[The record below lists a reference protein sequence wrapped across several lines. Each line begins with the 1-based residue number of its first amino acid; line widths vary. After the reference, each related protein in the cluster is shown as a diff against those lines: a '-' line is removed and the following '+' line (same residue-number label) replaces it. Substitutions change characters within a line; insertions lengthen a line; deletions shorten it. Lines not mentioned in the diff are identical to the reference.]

1 MDFDV
6 YNLPFNR
13 HLFLRHIKA
22 KLLKRRPNHVGPIKD
37 PWDVLI
43 DPEKNVLK
51 HREQLCND
59 ARTSSVSHWGP
70 NCATFTRAREI
81 EMPGVPKAPKPLR
94 SNAYP
99 EGLPEVL
106 DQARLNVH
114 GKNRQRVIDDTI
126 MANLAAD
133 ECLLAHRAGNGFT
146 LEHPGRSIALNLDS
160 WVRLMQEPCVFTS
173 NALSEFGYALDAIRS
188 FAPQQMM
195 AVLDVWSWRVFAGL
209 PHKTARNCSERNATR
224 RL

>member
-1 MDFDV
+1 MPLRPVESPRKRVANNLDPQPQQPTKQDCAPTHVTVAEVSKASCSHDGRENPVSQQLRPSAVDCKKHGECSLDFDV

-43 DPEKNVLK
+43 DPKKNVLK

-81 EMPGVPKAPKPLR
+81 EMPGVPNAPKPLR

-106 DQARLNVH
+106 DQARHNAH
-114 GKNRQRVIDDTI
+114 GKNHQKS
-126 MANLAAD
+126 AACD
-133 ECLLAHRAGNGFT
+133 RRHRHG
-146 LEHPGRSIALNLDS
+146 
-160 WVRLMQEPCVFTS
+160 EPCS
-173 NALSEFGYALDAIRS
+173 
-188 FAPQQMM
+188 
-195 AVLDVWSWRVFAGL
+195 
-209 PHKTARNCSERNATR
+209 R
-224 RL
+224 RMPSCPSRRQWFHT